1 MRFSANL
8 LFLALL
14 LPAGITQAQSP
25 SQAPVQLPSGSAH
38 FVIYQGD
45 KSVGSA
51 DRTIQATPAGYAI
64 TSQGKMSL
72 SKFNYSFTNT
82 QHLDHALN
90 LVSDQINGTV
100 NGQTVTFTAH
110 ADSTGR
116 QFQIDIN
123 AQGKQTQ
130 NTVDR
135 HQHLVLLADLDPAAY
150 TLLTHV
156 GLDNPP
162 TSWILIPKEQGFLV
176 PSTYARDPSLRG
188 RLNDTQV
195 DVQHLTV
202 TVGESNPISV
212 ELFYGRDGDIL
223 EADLPEQNF
232 FVVRDG
238 FKLIDRPKPTLPHGT
253 APPPP
258 NGQQPQNGQPQ
269 NEQPPTGQ
277 PPQNGAPQYPEPQ
290 GGVPQMQQQ

>member
-1 MRFSANL
+1 MRFSVNL
-8 LFLALL
+8 LLALL
-14 LPAGITQAQSP
+14 LPAGIAQAQT
-25 SQAPVQLPSGSAH
+25 PVQLPSGSAH

-90 LVSDQINGTV
+90 LVSDQITGTV
-100 NGQTVTFTAH
+100 NGSPVTFTAH
-110 ADSTGR
+110 ADPTGR
-116 QFQIDIN
+116 QFQININ
-123 AQGKQTQ
+123 ANGKQTQ

-176 PSTYARDPSLRG
+176 PSTYSRDSSLRG
-188 RLNDTQV
+188 RLNGTQV

-202 TVGESNPISV
+202 VVGESNPISV
-212 ELFYGRDGDIL
+212 ELFYGRDGDVL

-238 FKLIDRPKPTLPHGT
+238 FKLIDRPKPTIPHGT

-258 NGQQPQNGQPQ
+258 DGQQPQNGQPQ
-269 NEQPPTGQ
+269 NGQSQTGQ
-277 PPQNGAPQYPEPQ
+277 PQQGGPPQYPAPQNGY
-290 GGVPQMQQQ
+290 PQMQPQ